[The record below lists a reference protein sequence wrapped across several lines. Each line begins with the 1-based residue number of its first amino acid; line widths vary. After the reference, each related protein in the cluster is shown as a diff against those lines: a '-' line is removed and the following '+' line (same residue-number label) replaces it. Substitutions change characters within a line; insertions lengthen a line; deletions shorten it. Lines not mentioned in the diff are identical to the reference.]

1 MAKFDRHQFF
11 QLVDFYGQNIDFP
24 IHILYSSSPIQSKKI
39 KGTWNLNFAIENILS
54 YLKMVIFQASNNDS
68 VKSWN
73 TFFHGEKSAFRQHCD
88 RLMSLFGLNTLK
100 VRMEIERY
108 RNITHFVF
116 TQKFQKEAKR
126 YYFVDE
132 KIGKWYSFK
141 LNIYFVSKAPKFRNF
156 FLFKI
161 FFYFSWGHFSNI
173 QYQRFE
179 SCFFT
184 VSMVHFSNVKW
195 YSSSFRIFPGFT
207 KNI

>member
-1 MAKFDRHQFF
+1 MFGLSDVDALIKLRTNLLHWFYHFVYSGQFWQASVLSIGRF
-11 QLVDFYGQNIDFP
+11 LWPKYRFSNTYFVFVIIYP
-24 IHILYSSSPIQSKKI
+24 VKKKI

-173 QYQRFE
+173 QYQRF
-179 SCFFT
+179 
-184 VSMVHFSNVKW
+184 
-195 YSSSFRIFPGFT
+195 
-207 KNI
+207 